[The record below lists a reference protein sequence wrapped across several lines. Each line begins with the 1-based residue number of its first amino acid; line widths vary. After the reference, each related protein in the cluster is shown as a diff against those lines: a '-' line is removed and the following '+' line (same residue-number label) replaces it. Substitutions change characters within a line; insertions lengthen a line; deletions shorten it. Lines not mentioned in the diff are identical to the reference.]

1 LYLFD
6 ADDTSNTSGLTSSK
20 APTRG
25 ETEGSSVTN
34 ESMPREIVKKQLVDE
49 QSVRE
54 LKGYV
59 KYTLWR
65 SVKFTPRNLF
75 TDEPT
80 VLDSLMKR
88 MGYKTSVEKAR
99 RVHAVMKLYKE
110 ETHSIRNNAKSAI
123 RRKYRG
129 EYITWMCCW
138 TAR

>member
-1 LYLFD
+1 
-6 ADDTSNTSGLTSSK
+6 
-20 APTRG
+20 
-25 ETEGSSVTN
+25 
-34 ESMPREIVKKQLVDE
+34 MPREIVKKQLVDE

-88 MGYKTSVEKAR
+88 MGYKTCSHEALQGGDALDTEQR
-99 RVHAVMKLYKE
+99 QICNSKE
-110 ETHSIRNNAKSAI
+110 VQR
-123 RRKYRG
+123 
-129 EYITWMCCW
+129 
-138 TAR
+138 